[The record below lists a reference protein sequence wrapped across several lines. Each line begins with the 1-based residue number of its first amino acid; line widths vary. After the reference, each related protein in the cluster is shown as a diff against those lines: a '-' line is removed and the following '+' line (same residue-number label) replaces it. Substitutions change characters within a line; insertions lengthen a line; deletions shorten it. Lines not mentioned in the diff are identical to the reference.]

1 MSEQSIQFRSR
12 KAAAPPVGPPGAGG
26 IKDVLHVE
34 GMTCGNCARHVTDA
48 LHRVNGV
55 AFASVDLPSGRAT
68 VRWKSGTQADTDRLV
83 RAVEDAGFRAALTTH
98 ANGPAANGA
107 KQSPAVRAARNPWF
121 LPLVVGVPAA
131 VVLLAGDWIFGLG
144 MNRTF
149 HWFALIIALPV
160 QVIAGSGF
168 YRGAWRQLRAGS
180 ANMDTLVSLGSTAA
194 FAFSVW
200 ALFGRVTNHLFFTEA
215 VTILALVSLG
225 HWLESRMSQKAGE
238 SLRAL
243 LDLAP
248 PRARK
253 LVANPDD
260 RGETAANGLPSSTLE
275 VEVDASTLVPGDF
288 ILLRSGDRVP
298 VDAVVIEGVSAY
310 DESMLTGESE
320 PVEKRVSSRVLAGT
334 VNQSSRQVARVVATG
349 DATVLAGIIATVER
363 AQSSKA
369 GVQRLADRISAVFV
383 PTVIVIAVAAAV
395 AWYSSSS
402 SPTVRAM
409 HDAVSGWL
417 WHVNVPDNPTA
428 AAFFIFCSVLIVACP
443 CAMGIATPVALMA
456 GVNAAA
462 RRGILIRDAQ
472 ALEKSGTI
480 TAVVFDKTGTLTEG
494 RPVVANFEV
503 MRSQA
508 TQVEII
514 RLAAALAS
522 TSQHPLS
529 RAVSR
534 LDSSGAMLSNATEA
548 RGGGLRAMIP
558 PNACGNF
565 RTVPIRL
572 GSLRWLEEEEGV
584 PVVGAETFVNEAY
597 ERGATVLGFA
607 VDLELKALF
616 ALQDKLRMDAS
627 PLVRELR
634 GPTFGFQVHV
644 LSGDHARVVEGIALE
659 LGVDGTFAGVRPAEK
674 ADRIRDLQAKG
685 QRVAFIGDGINDAP
699 ALAQADLGIAVARA
713 SDAAREA
720 ADIVLLRTELSGVRE
735 ALVLARATLETIQ
748 QNLFW
753 AFFYNAAAIPLAA
766 FGLLS
771 PVVCAL
777 SMGFSDLIVIGN
789 ALLLARKKV

>member
-1 MSEQSIQFRSR
+1 MAEQSIQFRSR
-12 KAAAPPVGPPGAGG
+12 GPAAPSVGGPGAGG
-26 IKDVLHVE
+26 NKDVLHVE

-48 LHRVNGV
+48 LQRVNGV

-68 VRWKSGTQADTDRLV
+68 VRWKSGSQSDTDRLV
-83 RAVEDAGFRAALTTH
+83 RAVEGAGFRAELTTL
-98 ANGPAANGA
+98 ARGSTAVGGTIPAL
-107 KQSPAVRAARNPWF
+107 SVRPPRNPWF
-121 LPLVVGVPAA
+121 LPLVVSVPAA
-131 VVLLAGDWIFGLG
+131 VLLLMGDWVLGLG
-144 MNRTF
+144 MNRGF
-149 HWFALIIALPV
+149 HWFALAVALPV

-180 ANMDTLVSLGSTAA
+180 SNMDTLVSLGSTAA

-200 ALFGRVTNHLFFTEA
+200 ALFNPVTPHLFFTEA

-253 LVANPDD
+253 LVANPND

-275 VEVDASTLVPGDF
+275 VEVDAATLVPGDF

-298 VDAVVIEGVSAY
+298 VDAIVIEGVSAY

-383 PTVIVIAVAAAV
+383 PTVIAIAIAAAV
-395 AWYSSSS
+395 AWYTSLT
-402 SPTVRAM
+402 TVRAL
-409 HDAVSGWL
+409 HDAVSAWL
-417 WHVNVPDNPTA
+417 WHVHVPEAPAA
-428 AAFFIFCSVLIVACP
+428 AAFFILCSVLIVACP

-480 TAVVFDKTGTLTEG
+480 TAAVFDKTGTLTEG

-634 GPTFGFQVHV
+634 GPAFGFQVHV

-753 AFFYNAAAIPLAA
+753 AFFYNVAAVPLAA
-766 FGLLS
+766 LGLLS

-777 SMGFSDLIVIGN
+777 SMGLSDLIVIGN